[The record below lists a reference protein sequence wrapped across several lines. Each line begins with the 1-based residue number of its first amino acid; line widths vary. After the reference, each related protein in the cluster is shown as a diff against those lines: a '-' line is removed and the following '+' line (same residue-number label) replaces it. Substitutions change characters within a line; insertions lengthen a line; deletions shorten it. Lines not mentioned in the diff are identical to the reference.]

1 VRQVNEKPLM
11 SVFRSIRERGES
23 VNELAKS
30 KEQRVRSKKKK
41 KGVLYSGLYALGS
54 ALP

>member
-11 SVFRSIRERGES
+11 SVFRSIRERGEG

-30 KEQRVRSKKKK
+30 RESGVKKQKE
-41 KGVLYSGLYALGS
+41 KGCSLL
-54 ALP
+54 